1 MLSVSLPL
9 IVIILFTNIVNSRP
23 YDPTDTEIKKIIPED
38 GVFEAFYPR
47 ELHGIPNS
55 ASRPPHGHGSFFKH
69 RNAALVDVKNA
80 G

>member
-9 IVIILFTNIVNSRP
+9 IVILLITNAVNSRP
-23 YDPTDTEIKKIIPED
+23 YDPTDKEIKKIIPEE